1 MLDIYLLIS
10 EWMRLL
16 ASRTLEVE
24 REIDA
29 IEIVKSSANLHHK
42 ANIIWIINWIS
53 LHNGRKDRLC
63 HTNRFQLFLC
73 ANTYKRHLLVHNE
86 YML

>member
-1 MLDIYLLIS
+1 MRAKKRTQLEKDRQRQRKMSKWKMNVKIEFDVMLDIYLLIS

-42 ANIIWIINWIS
+42 ANII
-53 LHNGRKDRLC
+53 
-63 HTNRFQLFLC
+63 
-73 ANTYKRHLLVHNE
+73 
-86 YML
+86 